1 MSLLKLPQC
10 SFIAM
15 NEHDDD
21 CDNEQGAPVKV
32 DKLKKFSCGDKG
44 GLKFKK
50 KLNKKFKK
58 TKVRLKF

>member
-1 MSLLKLPQC
+1 MK
-10 SFIAM
+10 
-15 NEHDDD
+15 EHDDD